1 MSPTS
6 SCGNRGE
13 CWGGGE
19 GQRSEDSWLSDVD
32 KVEEGRVAQGC
43 GKECPGG
50 KRRIRS
56 GQV

>member
-1 MSPTS
+1 VGTEENV
-6 SCGNRGE
+6 G
-13 CWGGGE
+13 GGGE